1 MTSELREATPNGADG
16 MYDVVIIGAGPTGLF
31 ASFYAGMRGM
41 RTLILDALPEPGGQ
55 VAVLYP
61 EKFIYDVPGF
71 PKILGRDLVKQLV
84 EQAMTFHPEI
94 RLDEQVQQLTVHGER
109 DIELTTSRGSYRTR
123 SVLISAGVGAFS
135 PNKLDAPG
143 VAQFEG
149 KGVYYFVKEKVAFRG
164 KHLLIV
170 GGGDSA
176 VDWAL
181 NLKDYARSVTL
192 IHRRDQFRAHEHSV
206 VELRHSPVEIKTF
219 YELKE
224 LHGDGQPESATIFD
238 NRTGAEQEL
247 PVDAA
252 LIFLGFKADSG
263 PIKKW
268 GLEMEGKGRAI
279 KVGPNFETNL
289 PGVFAAGD
297 IAGAPIKLDLIAVCF
312 GQAAIAVNSAKAY
325 VDPRAKV
332 FPGHSSEMKL

>member
-1 MTSELREATPNGADG
+1 MTGELRNATNGADDT
-16 MYDVVIIGAGPTGLF
+16 YDVVIIGAGPTGLF

-71 PKILGRDLVKQLV
+71 SKILGRDLVKQLV

-123 SVLISAGVGAFS
+123 SVLITAGVGAFS
-135 PNKLDAPG
+135 PNKHAAPG

-149 KGVYYFVKEKVAFRG
+149 NGVDYFVKEKVAFRG
-164 KHLLIV
+164 KRLLII

-176 VDWAL
+176 VDWSL
-181 NLKDYARSVTL
+181 NLKDYAKSVTL

-206 VELRHSPVEIKTF
+206 VELRHSPVNIKTF

-224 LHGDGQPESATIFD
+224 LHGDGKITAATIF
-238 NRTGAEQEL
+238 NNQTKEELEL
-247 PVDAA
+247 PIDAV
-252 LIFLGFKADSG
+252 LIFLGFKADAG
-263 PIKKW
+263 PIKNW

-279 KVGPNFETNL
+279 KVGPHFETSL
-289 PGVFAAGD
+289 PGVFAAG
-297 IAGAPIKLDLIAVCF
+297 AMARAPGQLAPVGAC
-312 GQAAIAVNSAKAY
+312 
-325 VDPRAKV
+325 
-332 FPGHSSEMKL
+332 